1 MSDQSVPPLAVELI
15 AVTKLFP
22 GVIAN
27 DHIDMQVR
35 VGEIHAIVGE
45 NGCGKS
51 TLMNM
56 LYGMFPPTEG
66 QIRVFGHDVNL
77 LSPADAIKVGVGMVH
92 QHVMLA
98 DNLTV
103 LENIIL
109 GSEPT
114 HRWHE
119 LNLHRVDHDTARQHI
134 QAISTNYGSAID
146 VDRRCGDLGVGER
159 QFVEILKVLYRG
171 ARILILDEPTSAL
184 VPQEVDQ
191 LLVNLRQLKSTGV
204 TILFISHKLN
214 EVLAIADSISVLR
227 AGKMVATVSAR
238 SVDAR
243 SLAELMVGSELPSPA
258 AGSGAPVG
266 SVLLRID
273 HLDVYSPSEPGR
285 LACSDVTFEV
295 HAGEVVGIAGVKGNG
310 QEELIEAVMGLN
322 PIARGTL
329 LFDPEVQPLDIT
341 NATTRD
347 RRDLGIGYIPGD
359 RQRQGLLMGSSLW
372 ENIYLG
378 HQTDPA
384 NTYGP
389 GDFFIDTTAVRAHT
403 EEIVDAYDVKT
414 PDIDV
419 TAQALSG
426 GNQQKLVI
434 GREMSAHPRLL
445 IAAHPTLGVDVGAQ
459 ASIWEQIRQAR
470 DQGMGVL
477 LISADLDELIG
488 LADRLLVMFGGRV
501 VAELDPAAT
510 TPQELGSYMTG
521 AAAPTPSEQRSGEP

>member
-1 MSDQSVPPLAVELI
+1 MSDAQSPFAVELI

-22 GVIAN
+22 GVVAN

-35 VGEIHAIVGE
+35 LGEIHAIVGE

-66 QIRVFGHDVNL
+66 QIRVFGKDVRL
-77 LSPADAIKVGVGMVH
+77 LSPADAIEVGVGMVH
-92 QHVMLA
+92 QHVKLA

-114 HRWHE
+114 QHWHHR
-119 LNLHRVDHDTARQHI
+119 NLHRIDHDTARQRI
-134 QAISTNYGSAID
+134 DAISASYGSPID
-146 VDRRCGDLGVGER
+146 VERRCGDLGVGER
-159 QFVEILKVLYRG
+159 QLVEILKVLYRG

-191 LLVNLRQLKSTGV
+191 LLANLRQLKSTGV

-227 AGKMVATVSAR
+227 AGRMVATVPAQ

-258 AGSGAPVG
+258 IGGEAPVG
-266 SVLLRID
+266 PVILRVDKVDVL
-273 HLDVYSPSEPGR
+273 SPSEPGR
-285 LACSDVTFEV
+285 VACSDVTFDV
-295 HAGEVVGIAGVKGNG
+295 HSGEVVGIAGVKGNG
-310 QEELIEAVMGLN
+310 QEELIEALMGLN
-322 PIARGTL
+322 PVAKGTVQ
-329 LFDPEVQPLDIT
+329 FDLRDHPLDIT
-341 NATTRD
+341 HASTRD
-347 RRDLGIGYIPGD
+347 RRALGIGYIPGD
-359 RQRQGLLMGSSLW
+359 RQRQGLLVSSPLW
-372 ENIYLG
+372 ENVFLG
-378 HQTDPA
+378 HQTDPE

-389 GDFFIDTTAVRAHT
+389 GEYFIDKAAVRAHT
-403 EEIVDAYDVKT
+403 EEVVDAFDVKT

-419 TAQALSG
+419 TVQALSG

-434 GREMSAHPRLL
+434 GREMAANPRLL

-470 DQGMGVL
+470 NQGMAVV

-488 LADRLLVMFGGRV
+488 LADRLLVMFGGKV
-501 VAELDPAAT
+501 VAELDPAT
-510 TPQELGSYMTG
+510 VTPKELGSYMTG
-521 AAAPTPSEQRSGEP
+521 ANARSTSATR